1 MGWDNCHAGTEI
13 RSSPKYYQPA
23 TNISCQKLLNF
34 LSKTANLSSNNVI
47 SAYLMCMESPE
58 SREPVQISNL
68 EDLIPEVV
76 PKAEIVGMSVMRDSV
91 QLVIYQLPPMETPIF
106 FTVYHAFSM
115 ALNDLPSLEL
125 CTDGKNFHPHP
136 LKAGD
141 WIFIPNNQ
149 ISGSR
154 WSENSLCMH
163 LYLQSTFVN
172 NILSTNFLEDKVDLQ
187 PIIGCKD
194 PIVEHFLELFKTE
207 FASNLLTDILY
218 TEALAKALSIHLIR
232 RYSDRQLPRNITEV
246 YLGRSKLQE
255 TIDYIDRHLDRE
267 ITIQGLAQ
275 QARVS
280 MSVFAHAFKKEIGIS
295 PYQFIL
301 KQRLE
306 KSKQLL
312 INKNAKLSISK
323 IAQICGF
330 STSSAF
336 TNRFRQK
343 EGISPSKYRS
353 HHLQVEESFDLYVDR

>member
-1 MGWDNCHAGTEI
+1 
-13 RSSPKYYQPA
+13 
-23 TNISCQKLLNF
+23 
-34 LSKTANLSSNNVI
+34 
-47 SAYLMCMESPE
+47 MESPAD
-58 SREPVQISNL
+58 REPVQISNL

-76 PKAEIVGMSVMRDSV
+76 PKAEILGMSTMRDSV

-115 ALNDLPSLEL
+115 ALTDLPSLEL
-125 CTDGKNFHPHP
+125 CTDGKNFYPYP

-141 WIFIPNNQ
+141 WIFVPNNQ

-172 NILSTNFLEDKVDLQ
+172 NILSTNFMEDKIDLQ
-187 PIIGCKD
+187 PIIGFKD
-194 PIVEHFLELFKTE
+194 PIVEHFLELFKEE
-207 FASNLLTDILY
+207 FASNQLSDILY
-218 TEALAKALSIHLIR
+218 AEALARTLSIHLIR
-232 RYSDRQLPRNITEV
+232 RYSDRQVPRNISEV
-246 YLGRSKLQE
+246 YLDRSELQE

-275 QARVS
+275 HAKVS
-280 MSVFAHAFKKEIGIS
+280 ISIFAHTFKKEIGIS

-306 KSKQLL
+306 RSKQLL
-312 INKNAKLSISK
+312 INKDVKLSISN
-323 IAQICGF
+323 IAQMCGF
-330 STSSAF
+330 STASTF
-336 TNRFRQK
+336 TNRFSQK

-353 HHLQVEESFDLYVDR
+353 HHFQVEESFDFDVDRCE

>member
-1 MGWDNCHAGTEI
+1 
-13 RSSPKYYQPA
+13 
-23 TNISCQKLLNF
+23 
-34 LSKTANLSSNNVI
+34 
-47 SAYLMCMESPE
+47 MESPE
-58 SREPVQISNL
+58 GREPVQINNL
-68 EDLIPEVV
+68 DELIPEIV
-76 PKAEIVGMSVMRDSV
+76 PKAEILGMSAMKDSV

-106 FTVYHAFSM
+106 FSIYHTFAL
-115 ALNDLPSLEL
+115 ALNDLQSLEL

-207 FASNLLTDILY
+207 FSSNLLTDILY
-218 TEALAKALSIHLIR
+218 AEALAKALSIHLIR
-232 RYSDRQLPRNITEV
+232 RYSDRQLPRNISAV
-246 YLGRSKLQE
+246 YLDRSELQQ
-255 TIDYIDRHLDRE
+255 TIDYIDQNLDRE

-275 QARVS
+275 QAKVS
-280 MSVFAHAFKKEIGIS
+280 ISMFAHTFKKQIGIS

-312 INKNAKLSISK
+312 INKNARLSISK

-330 STSSAF
+330 STASAF

-343 EGISPSKYRS
+343 EGTSPSKYRS
-353 HHLQVEESFDLYVDR
+353 HHLQVKESFELDANR

>member
-1 MGWDNCHAGTEI
+1 MA
-13 RSSPKYYQPA
+13 
-23 TNISCQKLLNF
+23 
-34 LSKTANLSSNNVI
+34 
-47 SAYLMCMESPE
+47 SPE
-58 SREPVQISNL
+58 DQEPIQISNL
-68 EDLIPEVV
+68 EELIPAIV
-76 PKAEIVGMSVMRDSV
+76 PKAEILGMSTMGDSV

-106 FTVYHAFSM
+106 FTVYHTFSL

-125 CTDGKNFHPHP
+125 CIDGKNFHPHP

-154 WSENSLCMH
+154 WSEHSVCMH

-172 NILSTNFLEDKVDLQ
+172 NILSTNFLEDKIDLQ
-187 PIIGCKD
+187 PIIDCQD
-194 PIVEHFLELFKTE
+194 PIIEHFLELFKKE
-207 FASNLLTDILY
+207 FTSNMLADILY
-218 TEALAKALSIHLIR
+218 AEALARTLSIHLIR
-232 RYSDRQLPRNITEV
+232 RYSDRQLPRNISAF
-246 YLGRSKLQE
+246 YLDRSELQK
-255 TIDYIDRHLDRE
+255 TIDYIDQNLDRE

-275 QARVS
+275 YASVS
-280 MSVFAHAFKKEIGIS
+280 ISIFAHSFKKEIGIS

-306 KSKQLL
+306 RSKQLL

-323 IAQICGF
+323 IAQMCGF
-330 STSSAF
+330 SNVSAF

-353 HHLQVEESFDLYVDR
+353 HHLQVEESFDL